1 MKMVKKGGK
10 VPLWFSAQ
18 NLVSVVSNIYKL
30 FIIVGVYM
38 CVDVCIVVERYE
50 SPLFLVLPH

>member
-1 MKMVKKGGK
+1 MC
-10 VPLWFSAQ
+10 LWFSAQ

>member
-1 MKMVKKGGK
+1 MKMVKKRGK

-30 FIIVGVYM
+30 FIIVDVCM

-50 SPLFLVLPH
+50 APLLLVLPH